1 MSRKSVNLKTIVDRR
16 VIDVMLD
23 DINKGKKVIPVVD
36 NYMSHPCKQLG
47 HVVPGSAEIVGDS
60 LTCVVEIDESH
71 ISLFTNG
78 FEPVYIKKPIQ
89 LLALE
94 KSDNCFV

>member
-1 MSRKSVNLKTIVDRR
+1 MPRKSVNLKTIVDRR

-36 NYMSHPCKQLG
+36 NYMNHPCKQLG
-47 HVVPGSAEIVGDS
+47 HIVPGSAEIVGDS
-60 LTCVVEIDESH
+60 LTCVVVIDE
-71 ISLFTNG
+71 LVDFL
-78 FEPVYIKKPIQ
+78 EPVYIEKPVQ

-94 KSDNCFV
+94 KSNI

>member
-1 MSRKSVNLKTIVDRR
+1 MPRKSVNLKTIVDRR
-16 VIDVMLD
+16 VIDVMFD

-47 HVVPGSAEIVGDS
+47 QIIPGSAEIVGDS
-60 LTCVVEIDESH
+60 LTCVVEIDE
-71 ISLFTNG
+71 LVDFL
-78 FEPVYIKKPIQ
+78 EPVYIEKPVQ

-94 KSDNCFV
+94 KSNI